1 MTVVLDHLIVF
12 CSVGAPEAEELVR
25 LGLTEGSSNTHP
37 GQGTACRRFFFS
49 NAYLDLSWVS
59 DPTELENETARR
71 LAFRERWSGRL
82 ATTCPF
88 GLVLRAATSANLDPP
103 FRSWSYR
110 PTYMPAG
117 LAINV
122 AEDVPLTE
130 PALVHFGV
138 AGSRATRV
146 EPTTHALGVNR
157 ITDVSIDAPSSGP
170 RSSAAS
176 AIESCGIVSLRSAE
190 RSLMTITFDAARRG
204 ASADL
209 QPVMP
214 LVLKW

>member
-1 MTVVLDHLIVF
+1 MTVVLDHLMMF

-49 NAYLDLSWVS
+49 NAYLELLWVS
-59 DPTELENETARR
+59 DLTEIENEPARR

-82 ATTCPF
+82 TTTCPF
-88 GLVLRAATSANLDPP
+88 GLVLRAATSLDVSPP
-103 FRSWSYR
+103 FRSWPYR

-122 AEDVPLTE
+122 AEDVPLNE
-130 PALVHFGV
+130 PALIHFGV
-138 AGSRATRV
+138 ASSRAIRV

-157 ITDVSIDAPSSGP
+157 ITDVSIEAPLSDP

-176 AIESCGIVSLRSAE
+176 AIVSCGILSLRPAK
-190 RSLMTITFDAARRG
+190 RSLMTITFDEARRG

-209 QPVMP
+209 QHAMP